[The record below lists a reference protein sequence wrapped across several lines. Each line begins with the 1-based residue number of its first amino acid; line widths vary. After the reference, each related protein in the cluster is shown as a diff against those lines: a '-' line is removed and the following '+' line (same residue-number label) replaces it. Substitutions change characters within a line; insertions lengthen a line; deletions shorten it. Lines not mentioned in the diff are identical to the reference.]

1 MVAAGKVLVLLLLL
15 LLLPVPLYGFSWL
28 LDFSWFFIFFSRGS
42 VAKAD
47 DDERC
52 QVPAWY
58 RMVVQ
63 WQFIVSVCVLPRL
76 ARVFFTGNLQV
87 YNFFWYNNGDFQAPQ
102 KRKVWG
108 PVGPGLYSSCSQ
120 VCHLKFC
127 FENLQCSH
135 SQWCDELIANWIYV
149 HIKLI
154 TVYINYSIELPW
166 YYAALQ
172 VNESQE
178 EE

>member
-1 MVAAGKVLVLLLLL
+1 MTF
-15 LLLPVPLYGFSWL
+15 GFFMIFHL
-28 LDFSWFFIFFSRGS
+28 FFPGL
-42 VAKAD
+42 
-47 DDERC
+47 RC
-52 QVPAWY
+52 KSGWWRTMSSA
-58 RMVVQ
+58 RMLSHGGTMA
-63 WQFIVSVCVLPRL
+63 IYSVSVCL
-76 ARVFFTGNLQV
+76 ATPCPCFFTSNLQV